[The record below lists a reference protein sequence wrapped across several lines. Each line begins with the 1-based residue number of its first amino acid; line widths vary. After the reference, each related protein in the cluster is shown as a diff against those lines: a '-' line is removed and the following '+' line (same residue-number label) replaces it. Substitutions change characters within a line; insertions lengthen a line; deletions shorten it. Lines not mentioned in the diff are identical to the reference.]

1 MRDEVFASV
10 KGMPTSHARP
20 GWLAPAGATTA
31 PRRRGSLSLV
41 GLVAGLIAAMAAALP
56 ASAHALLVKSIPEA
70 NASLPTAPAQ
80 VEIYFSESVEPS
92 FSTIRVL
99 DSNGSAVDNGDV
111 RLDPADDTHLSVSLR
126 SLPDG
131 VYTVTWRALSL
142 SDGHVTTGSFPFAVG
157 NVDEAALAAAQSSQ
171 SASLSLGEAVSKW
184 LLYLAAAALIG
195 GLLFRLA
202 VWDPAQRA
210 AGVSWG
216 DPSPPDVPIT
226 TSSLFMLLAVSLFS
240 LLLEAGQ
247 ASGVGIAVPWSSS
260 LSTMLFTTR
269 SGAIWLTRL
278 LVMVAMVALV
288 GKSPTTLRRWS
299 SVGLGV
305 IFLLTIS
312 LGSHAASDSQP
323 LLPVSADLLH
333 LTAACAWLGGL
344 MSFVSGMWR
353 ARQSEAGARTRLT
366 SELIPRFSSL
376 ALTSVGCLTLS
387 GLYSAFLRVG
397 TLTALTQTLYGRILI
412 AKCLIVL
419 AMITLGAVNLLIIT
433 PAMRRAAGLA
443 RGDPGLVD
451 RFQRIITSEVTL
463 GTALFLSV
471 GLLTSAP
478 PARVTTESSG
488 LHAKAQADDLSIDLE
503 ITPGRVGVNTFTAT
517 IKADGK
523 PLEQAKEVSLQFTPT
538 QASMPPSKVS
548 LAAQGNGVYSVKGA
562 FLSLPSEWQVQVAVR
577 RPDKFDAFANFNF
590 AVGTSSATTAFP
602 WSRVTGGLLAAA
614 AVVYVFATH
623 RVSRTARQF
632 VLLGTAPAI
641 VLLVAGASVFLR
653 PATTSSGELANPI
666 PPNPVSVA
674 AGKVVYTANCVPCHG
689 VSGKGDGPIGITL
702 NPRPADL
709 TIHAVP
715 GVHSDGQLYEWITNG
730 FPGSVMP
737 AFKKVLS
744 DDDRWNLVNFIRTF
758 APK

>member
-1 MRDEVFASV
+1 VRLDA
-10 KGMPTSHARP
+10 
-20 GWLAPAGATTA
+20 AGR
-31 PRRRGSLSLV
+31 PRRRGHLPLVGLGV
-41 GLVAGLIAAMAAALP
+41 GLVAVLTLVFP
-56 ASAHALLVKSIPEA
+56 ASAHALLVRSIPEA

-92 FSTIRVL
+92 FSTISVL
-99 DSNGSAVDNGDV
+99 DSNGSSVDNGDV
-111 RLDPADDTHLSVSLR
+111 RLDPADDTHLTVSLR

-142 SDGHVTTGSFPFAVG
+142 SDGHVTTGSFPFAIG

-202 VWDPAQRA
+202 VWDPAQRI
-210 AGVSWG
+210 AGVSGG
-216 DPSPPDVPIT
+216 DPSPSELPIT
-226 TSSLFMLLAVSLFS
+226 TASLFVLLGVSLFG

-247 ASGVGIAVPWSSS
+247 ASGVGVALPWSSS
-260 LSTMLFTTR
+260 LRTMMFTTR
-269 SGAIWLTRL
+269 TGAIWLGRIVVL
-278 LVMVAMVALV
+278 LAMIALL
-288 GKSPTTLRRWS
+288 GRNPSPLRRGS

-305 IFLLTIS
+305 ILLLTIS
-312 LGSHAASDSQP
+312 LGSHAASDPQP
-323 LLPVSADLLH
+323 LLPVLADMLH

-344 MSFVSGMWR
+344 LSFVSGM
-353 ARQSEAGARTRLT
+353 ARVRRVEAGARTRLT
-366 SELIPRFSSL
+366 SVLIPRFSSQ
-376 ALTSVGCLTLS
+376 ALMSVGCLALS
-387 GLYSAFLRVG
+387 GLYSAYLRVG
-397 TLTALTQTLYGRILI
+397 TLDALTQTLYGRILI
-412 AKCLIVL
+412 MKCAIVMV
-419 AMITLGAVNLLIIT
+419 MIGLGAVNLLIVT
-433 PAMRRAAGLA
+433 PAMRGAASLES
-443 RGDPGLVD
+443 GDTRLVD
-451 RFQRIITSEVTL
+451 RFRRIIASEITL
-463 GTALFLSV
+463 GAALLLSV

-478 PARVTTESSG
+478 PAKVSTASAS
-488 LHAKAQADDLSIDLE
+488 LHDKGQADELSIDLQ
-503 ITPGRVGVNTFTAT
+503 ITPGKVGVNTFTAT
-517 IKADGK
+517 ITADGK
-523 PLEQAKEVSLQFTPT
+523 PLDQAKEVSLQFTPT

-577 RPDKFDAFANFNF
+577 RANKFDAFANFNF
-590 AVGTSSATTAFP
+590 AVGTSSAAVAFP
-602 WSRVTGGLLAAA
+602 WSRVTAGLLVAAA
-614 AVVYVFATH
+614 AAFAFAAH
-623 RVSRTARQF
+623 RVTRTPRQF
-632 VLLGTAPAI
+632 VLLGTAPALAL
-641 VLLVAGASVFLR
+641 LLVGASVFLR
-653 PATTSSGELANPI
+653 PMATSSGDLANPI
-666 PPNPVSVA
+666 PPNADSVA
-674 AGKVVYTANCVPCHG
+674 TGKAVYATNCVPCHG